1 MYLPTRLGREE
12 EARPMQLD
20 PRFVKLAH
28 DPGDP
33 VLCSHCPFCGSGQ
46 ITGRSDGGIDC
57 AFCGQSF
64 IVRVQPAFPGMPQA
78 PGMGAPTDVGPDMGA
93 MPPPGMEEG
102 GLPPGAGG
110 PPGAEGEDEGPPFG
124 DEGEEEGGPPGEEA
138 EEEGGAEDEAE
149 GPPPFPP
156 KKKAAQAAARTAA
169 MSHEDMSSAQLR
181 EHMRDEHGYHHVP
194 DDPDWLVE
202 QTHLDDHADDPW
214 HNHHHPD
221 LESEQ
226 ADFHSGDRDWLGG
239 HGITGRRATAGLR
252 ADTPENR
259 GHYRR
264 GWNSSERTFL
274 SGSDS
279 SPLERADSK
288 GEPPA
293 WYDGYMDSA
302 TGRPKWHSLTCP
314 SGEHE
319 TSPECTLNQP
329 RTARWYRTLA
339 GDELPEP
346 DYIRHLAILH
356 SGMSPLVI
364 RLVRREH
371 AAS

>member
-1 MYLPTRLGREE
+1 
-12 EARPMQLD
+12 MQLD
-20 PRFVKLAH
+20 SRFVKLAH

-102 GLPPGAGG
+102 GMPPGAGG
-110 PPGAEGEDEGPPFG
+110 PPGAEGEEEGPPFG
-124 DEGEEEGGPPGEEA
+124 EEGEEGGPPDEAA
-138 EEEGGAEDEAE
+138 EEEGGAADEEE
-149 GPPPFPP
+149 GAPPFPP
-156 KKKAAQAAARTAA
+156 KKKAAQAAARTA
-169 MSHEDMSSAQLR
+169 
-181 EHMRDEHGYHHVP
+181 
-194 DDPDWLVE
+194 
-202 QTHLDDHADDPW
+202 
-214 HNHHHPD
+214 
-221 LESEQ
+221 
-226 ADFHSGDRDWLGG
+226 
-239 HGITGRRATAGLR
+239 GLR
-252 ADTPENR
+252 ANTPENR

-264 GWNSSERTFL
+264 GWNSSERSFL
-274 SGSDS
+274 SGSDA

-329 RTARWYRTLA
+329 RTARRYRTLA
-339 GDELPEP
+339 GDELAEP

-356 SGMSPLVI
+356 SGMSPFVI
-364 RLVRREH
+364 RLVRRE
-371 AAS
+371 AAR